1 MKPTKE
7 AMRKGLLAAALL
19 AALAM
24 SPVLDRAQERPPDR
38 RIEIVA
44 ERFSYSPSRI
54 RVRRGMT
61 VEFVLTSDDTY
72 HGFFLPQ
79 FDINLMI
86 LPPGKDATTVRVT
99 FAEAGEYVFEC
110 SRPCGAGHNTMR
122 GVIVVEESE
131 Q

>member
-1 MKPTKE
+1 MKRI
-7 AMRKGLLAAALL
+7 MRRALLAAAVLL
-19 AALAM
+19 VLAM
-24 SPVLDRAQERPPDR
+24 IPVQDRAQERPPDR

-72 HGFFLPQ
+72 HGFFMPQ
-79 FDINLMI
+79 FGVNLMI
-86 LPPGKDATTVRVT
+86 QPPGKDEVSVRVT
-99 FAEAGEYVFEC
+99 FPEAGEYVFEC

-122 GVIVVEESE
+122 GVVLVEE
-131 Q
+131 